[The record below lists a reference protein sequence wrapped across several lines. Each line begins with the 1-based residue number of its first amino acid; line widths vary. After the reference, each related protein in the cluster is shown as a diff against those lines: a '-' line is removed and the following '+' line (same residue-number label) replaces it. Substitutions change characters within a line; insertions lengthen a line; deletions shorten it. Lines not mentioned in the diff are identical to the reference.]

1 MNDDVF
7 VELQQRI
14 PVPSNSKHEKHWSC
28 CVKVDGETVCTIERT
43 CYSGVGNVEEY
54 REQILAAADHLI
66 AFIGREPS
74 EFIVP
79 EEAQ

>member
-1 MNDDVF
+1 MAD
-7 VELQQRI
+7 
-14 PVPSNSKHEKHWSC
+14 KKHWSV
-28 CVKVDGETVCTIERT
+28 CVVVDGETVCTLESA

-74 EFIVP
+74 EFDVP
-79 EEAQ
+79 EESR